1 MGRRVSSGVVGG
13 TGLGSLSVVSSTISS
28 TITDG
33 DITLD
38 PNGTGIV
45 QLDGNTQLRAQ
56 SDLRFADA
64 DSSAWVAFQAPATIA
79 SNITWTLPNADAT
92 VNGYALISNAAGV
105 LSWSAAGAA
114 ISDNNTDSGTNYL
127 TFTTSIS
134 GFLTAARVATTTRA
148 LTYQP
153 STGTLTSTQLRADGN
168 TASSSR
174 TTGTLVVTGGVGVS
188 GALYVG
194 GEVVAFAASDIRLKE
209 NISKIEGSLEKL
221 SQISGYQHYWN
232 KIAQEMHPERTMLD
246 VGVIAQEVQKIL
258 PSAVIERDD
267 GYLAVN
273 YDKIIPLLIES
284 IKALKEEIEGI
295 KREI

>member
-1 MGRRVSSGVVGG
+1 M
-13 TGLGSLSVVSSTISS
+13 
-28 TITDG
+28 
-33 DITLD
+33 
-38 PNGTGIV
+38 
-45 QLDGNTQLRAQ
+45 
-56 SDLRFADA
+56 
-64 DSSAWVAFQAPATIA
+64 
-79 SNITWTLPNADAT
+79 
-92 VNGYALISNAAGV
+92 ISNAAGV